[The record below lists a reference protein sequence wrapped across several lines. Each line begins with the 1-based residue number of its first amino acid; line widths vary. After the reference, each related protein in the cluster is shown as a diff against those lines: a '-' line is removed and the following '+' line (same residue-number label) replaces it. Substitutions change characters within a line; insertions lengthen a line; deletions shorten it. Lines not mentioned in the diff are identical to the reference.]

1 MTKTKW
7 VNQSLVL
14 GLLSLGV
21 VGCVSDA
28 SSSGEGEEEEVVETP
43 GISPD
48 GSSTDRPGQGSDRGP
63 FPQPNRV
70 PLPIVLIQGGLSL
83 QGDILPI
90 NYFFGVVDRLSAD
103 GHQVFAAEVDPLLG
117 REDRAAQ
124 IGPQINAI
132 LAITGASRVHLIGHG
147 QGGLDARYLVSSLD
161 FGDRVATVTTIGSPH
176 HGTRIA
182 DIALGLLP
190 GPVVNLLGFLTEILG
205 AGDAQAVTN
214 LYEMTEQYAET
225 VFNPE
230 NLDDSRI
237 SYYSIGGET
246 NVLTLDL
253 FNEDI
258 CNPLLLVGH
267 LALSTADGPNDG
279 LVSVESATY
288 GEYLGTIPADNLDQ
302 VGQLLGLISLP
313 FNHLDFYSDL
323 AVFLTDQNAP
333 NPI

>member
-1 MTKTKW
+1 VK
-7 VNQSLVL
+7 QSLVL

-21 VGCVSDA
+21 VGCASSA
-28 SSSGEGEEEEVVETP
+28 SSSDDEVTVDP
-43 GISPD
+43 GSNSGAVPGSP
-48 GSSTDRPGQGSDRGP
+48 SSDAPGPRAP

-90 NYFFGVVDRLSAD
+90 NYFFGVVDRLAD
-103 GHQVFAAEVDPLLG
+103 EGHLVYAVEVDPLLG

-132 LAITGASRVHLIGHG
+132 LAVTGASRVHLIGHG
-147 QGGLDARYLVSSLD
+147 QGGLYARYLVSSLD
-161 FGDRVATVTTIGSPH
+161 FGDRVATVTTVGAPH
-176 HGTRIA
+176 RGTRIA
-182 DIALGLLP
+182 DIALGLVP
-190 GPVVNLLGFLTEILG
+190 GPVVNLLGFLTEVLG
-205 AGDAQAVTN
+205 AGDQQAVTN
-214 LYEMTEQYAET
+214 LYEMTEEYAET
-225 VFNPE
+225 VFNPD
-230 NLDDSRI
+230 NLDDSRV

-267 LALSTADGPNDG
+267 LALSTSVGPNDG
-279 LVSVESATY
+279 LVSIESATY

-313 FNHLDFYSDL
+313 FDHLDFYSAL
-323 AVFLTDQNAP
+323 ALFLTDQNAP